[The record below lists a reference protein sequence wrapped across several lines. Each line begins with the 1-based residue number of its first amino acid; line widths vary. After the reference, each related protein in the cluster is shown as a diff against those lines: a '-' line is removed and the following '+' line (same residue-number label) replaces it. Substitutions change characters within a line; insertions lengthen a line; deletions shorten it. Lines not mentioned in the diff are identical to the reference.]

1 MPTSTNEPDILGRLR
16 RLLAV
21 TPEHAFA
28 APPLSRRT
36 LAAAVEEIARLRARV
51 AELEAQQSADPQN

>member
-1 MPTSTNEPDILGRLR
+1 MTDTHERDILGRLN

-28 APPLSRRT
+28 APPISRRT
-36 LAAAVEEIARLRARV
+36 LAAAAAEIKRLRVRV
-51 AELEAQQSADPQN
+51 AELEALQSSDPQN